1 MNIATTTSSRAGPRA
16 GAVLGHAATQLRRWL
31 VGVPTVRPPAPRTR
45 VEEAC
50 EVRAL
55 ARQVNDQDPRF
66 AADLDAAAD
75 RHERLPE
82 APRRR

>member
-1 MNIATTTSSRAGPRA
+1 MNFATTTTRSAGPRA
-16 GAVLGHAATQLRRWL
+16 GAVIGHAAAQLRRWL
-31 VGVPTVRPPAPRTR
+31 VGAPTVLPPAPRTR

-66 AADLDAAAD
+66 AADLYAAAD